1 MVVIMTYPNPHT
13 GEFERAYD
21 GEDVDW
27 DKIYEDFNAAVDYP
41 TCGFYKV
48 LMQKYPDAKII
59 HTTRDAEKW
68 YKSAFDTIHK
78 FLKELP
84 DDIPEQVKIGAHLM
98 QKNTFDGDFQGK
110 FEDKEAMLQ
119 IFKEHEEDVRRS
131 VPADRLL
138 VFETGVD
145 GWEKLCTFLGK
156 DIPKKPWPHLNTTED
171 FQKSRERVQ
180 NGEMPE
186 DHISIQNNTAK

>member
-1 MVVIMTYPNPHT
+1 MVVIMTDPKADA
-13 GEFERAYD
+13 GAFERAYD

-27 DKIYEDFNAAVDYP
+27 DKMYEGFNAAVDYP
-41 TCGFYKV
+41 TCGLYKA

-68 YKSAFDTIHK
+68 YKSAFNTIHK
-78 FLKELP
+78 FVTERP
-84 DDIPEQVKIGAHLM
+84 DDIPEQVKLGAQLM
-98 QKNTFDGDFQGK
+98 QKNIFDGDFQGK

-119 IFKEHEEDVRRS
+119 LFKEHEEDVRQS

-138 VFETGVD
+138 IFETGVD

-156 DIPKKPWPHLNTTED
+156 DIPNKPWPHLNTTED
-171 FQKSRERVQ
+171 FQKSREKVQ
-180 NGEMPE
+180 NGQMPE
-186 DHISIQNNTAK
+186 DHITIQ